1 MKYAD
6 AFPSQWLTAD
16 DVDGDMV
23 VTISSDSPVEYR
35 EFKAPGKATPDSK
48 PVLYFKG
55 PKGTKPLILNKTN
68 WKTIGQVLGSDDTD
82 DWAGQSITLY
92 ATEVDSFGEKMM
104 GIRVRLQKSRLV
116 KPAPNVT
123 KSVPRPQ
130 PQPEDFY
137 EAQTSD
143 DYSPADDSPVNF

>member
-1 MKYAD
+1 MKYAE

-16 DVDGDMV
+16 DVEGDLV

-48 PVLYFKG
+48 PVLFFKA

-82 DWAGQSITLY
+82 NWAGQAVTLY
-92 ATEVDSFGEKMM
+92 TTTVDSFGETMM
-104 GIRVRLQKSRLV
+104 GIRVRPQKPRV
-116 KPAPNVT
+116 VHTT
-123 KSVPRPQ
+123 KSNPRPLPP
-130 PQPEDFY
+130 PQETSY
-137 EAQTSD
+137 EGGAFD
-143 DYSPADDSPVNF
+143 DNEELPLY